1 MRVIIRDEAVEA
13 SEYVANYIVERIKE
27 FEPTPE
33 RPFVLGLPTGSSPLG
48 VYKALVRQYKA
59 GRISFKHVVTFN
71 MDEYVGLPRD
81 HPESYHTFMWTNL
94 FSHIDIHPR
103 NAHILNGNASS
114 LPEECARYESLI
126 RQNGGIDLFL
136 AGVGEDGHIAFNEPA
151 SSLSS
156 RTRVKT
162 LTYDTVQAN
171 SRFFGGDVEKVPR
184 LALTVGV
191 GTVLEA
197 REVVAVVLGR
207 RKAVALQKCV
217 EGGVS
222 HMWTLSCLQLHPNA
236 MIVCDEDATMELQ
249 VKTVKYFKSIES
261 GSRTPSPLHPHP
273 PKFPA
278 EALPVPETVL
288 SATDAP
294 AILQP
299 SPVTTQ
305 LLHPEGTSADGKPS
319 PLIIGRSASP
329 DMDLVPDR
337 MGSRIS
343 GGRFAGR
350 LSPQPSTV
358 RSSVAV

>member
-1 MRVIIRDEAVEA
+1 
-13 SEYVANYIVERIKE
+13 
-27 FEPTPE
+27 
-33 RPFVLGLPTGSSPLG
+33 
-48 VYKALVRQYKA
+48 
-59 GRISFKHVVTFN
+59 
-71 MDEYVGLPRD
+71 
-81 HPESYHTFMWTNL
+81 MWTNL

-103 NAHILNGNASS
+103 NAHILNGNAPS
-114 LPEECARYESLI
+114 LPAECTRYESLI

-162 LTYDTVQAN
+162 LTHDTVLAN
-171 SRFFGGDVEKVPR
+171 SRFFGGDVDKVPR

-197 REVVAVVLGR
+197 REVVAVVFGR
-207 RKAVALQKCV
+207 RKALALQKCV

-249 VKTVKYFKSIES
+249 VKTVKVSFFSSSGHEAESLANTQQQYFKSIES
-261 GSRTPSPLHPHP
+261 GSSIPSPLHPYP
-273 PKFPA
+273 PK
-278 EALPVPETVL
+278 LPEETLPIPETTL
-288 SATDAP
+288 DAVDTP

-299 SPVTTQ
+299 EPVSSQ
-305 LLHPEGTSADGKPS
+305 LLHPDGAVVGNGKLS
-319 PLIIGRSASP
+319 PVLIARSASP

-337 MGSRIS
+337 MASRIP
-343 GGRFAGR
+343 GGGFAGR
-350 LSPQPSTV
+350 LSPQPGAVRNSVTV
-358 RSSVAV
+358 